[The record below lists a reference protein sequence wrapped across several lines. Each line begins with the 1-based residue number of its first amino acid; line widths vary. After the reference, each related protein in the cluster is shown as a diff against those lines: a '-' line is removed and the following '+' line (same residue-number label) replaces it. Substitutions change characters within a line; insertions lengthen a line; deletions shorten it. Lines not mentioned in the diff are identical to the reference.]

1 MDITYSHIQTIII
14 LISLTVGYVVWTY
27 NSKSYLNRIL
37 AFIILCIL
45 LIDMSF
51 LFYLKIEGERFLLAT
66 IILGSAGISFFP
78 PLFYTLSLYYPMRK
92 KFKRG
97 RHYLVYG
104 IGLFLS
110 VAIVL
115 SFPKQYIIHK
125 LSLAAGPRGIS
136 LRNMPLVF
144 VFLYFLLTSYSFI
157 LLFFTAR
164 NFLGSMRSQIIP
176 FERKTVQLLILIG
189 LPLAYL
195 VSIVSVI
202 NYFFHIPFPWVGF
215 LLFLFTSFVV
225 ILVFRFHVVD
235 LKHLLGGILFYPALI
250 GILVLIYISVVLK
263 YQNRIAHVLAL
274 PENVT
279 LILEVF
285 IIYLAMSTLRR
296 VQTFSYLKKR
306 FPNVSP
312 SVEIDIEPLE
322 YLSYALTI
330 KGLYKRLQQVL
341 HRYSRSENNLMLL
354 RSPERGVFESVDS
367 AHPLE
372 ISESGELVA
381 TLVKL
386 NRGMTLEELLLHLNH
401 REEIERVYAYGINLI
416 LPINKGKDIIALI
429 LLPKRG
435 IISRWSYEDIYSL
448 NYLKAVLPS
457 LIDRCQMYE
466 NEREIEKHQ
475 YRMEQLMVIGE
486 MASGLAH
493 EIRNPLSI
501 ISTSVETIL
510 QKDVH
515 EKDRIKML
523 QFIREE
529 TNRINILANKLLSIN
544 FQKKPELERFD
555 VVAIMQKLRSFL
567 EYQLKDRDISF
578 SVMNEKAFHLYS
590 DPNILFQV
598 LLNLALNSMEAI
610 GRGGNIIVDYTDND
624 TTLSIVIQDD
634 GPGISP
640 KQRAKIFEPFYTT
653 KKRGTGLGL
662 TVTMKL
668 IENLFGKLEL
678 QPSKDGAAF
687 KITLPILNV
696 SELKK

>member
-1 MDITYSHIQTIII
+1 MTLTYSHIQTLII
-14 LISLTVGYVVWTY
+14 LINLTVGYVVWTY

-45 LIDMSF
+45 FIDLSF
-51 LFYLKIEGERFLLAT
+51 LFYLKIEGERYLQAT
-66 IILGSAGISFFP
+66 IILGSLGISFFP
-78 PLFYTLSLYYPMRK
+78 PLFYTLSLFYPIRK
-92 KFKRG
+92 RFKRG
-97 RHYLVYG
+97 RLYLVYG
-104 IGLFLS
+104 IALFLS
-110 VAIVL
+110 LFILL
-115 SFPKQYIIHK
+115 SFPKQYIIQK
-125 LSLAAGPRGIS
+125 LSLPTDLREIS

-144 VFLYFLLTSYSFI
+144 VFLYFLLTSYSLV

-164 NFLGSMRSQIIP
+164 NFISSMKAQIIP
-176 FERKTVQLLILIG
+176 FERRTVQLLSLIG

-202 NYFFHIPFPWVGF
+202 NYFFYIPFPWVGF

-225 ILVFRFHVVD
+225 ILVFRFHIVD

-263 YQNRIAHVLAL
+263 YQNRIAQVLAL

-296 VQTFSYLKKR
+296 IQTFSYLKKR

-330 KGLYKRLQQVL
+330 KGLYKRLQPVL
-341 HRYSRSENNLMLL
+341 HRYSKSEGNLMLL
-354 RSPERGVFESVDS
+354 RNRERKIFESVDPT
-367 AHPLE
+367 HNLE
-372 ISESGELVA
+372 IPESSELMSALQ
-381 TLVKL
+381 KL
-386 NRGMTLEELLLHLNH
+386 NRGVTLEELLLHLNS
-401 REEIERVYAYGINLI
+401 RDEIESLYAYGINLV
-416 LPINKGKDIIALI
+416 LPINKGSDIIAFI

-486 MASGLAH
+486 MASGFAH

-510 QKDVH
+510 RNDIH
-515 EKDRIKML
+515 DDDRIKML
-523 QFIREE
+523 QFIKEE
-529 TNRINILANKLLSIN
+529 TNRINILANKLLSVN
-544 FQKKPELERFD
+544 FQKKPELERFELS
-555 VVAIMQKLRSFL
+555 AILHKLGSFL
-567 EYQLKDRDISF
+567 EYQLKDRNILF
-578 SVMNEKAFHLYS
+578 SIKNRNSHYLYS
-590 DPNILFQV
+590 DPNILFQI
-598 LLNLALNSMEAI
+598 LLNLALNSIEAI
-610 GRGGNIIVDYTDND
+610 DREGHMSIDYKGDN
-624 TTLSIVIQDD
+624 TTLSIFVEDD
-634 GPGISP
+634 GPGIPP
-640 KQRAKIFEPFYTT
+640 KQRARVFEPFYTT

-662 TVTMKL
+662 TVTKKL
-668 IENLFGKLEL
+668 IENLFGYIEL
-678 QPSKDGAAF
+678 QPSRQGAVF
-687 KITLPILNV
+687 KVILPIRGV
-696 SELKK
+696 GESKA